1 MLGFRSTRLTANPQ
15 AITAQESRAPAHP
28 LRSDSAPRAAD
39 PSPGIER
46 GGPTGW
52 APLSAF
58 RAKAA
63 QVVHAVAK
71 QLPAVAAVTLALSF
85 GTGAAAQGAPLD
97 TVAQPTPVVQ
107 TAQAEPATYT
117 VKRGDNLSVIARRL
131 GTDAQTLQ
139 RLNNIRYANL
149 IYPGQVLK
157 LPESVSPDALASAQA
172 RPDVQGRTDMATPHD
187 VPATYTV
194 RRGDNVGRI
203 AQRTGVTT
211 DQIIALNHLRRPYT
225 IHPGQVLKLT
235 DRVSAEPAAP
245 ADPVAPPTVQAPRD
259 TAGVAHLSAADQA
272 VFTQQKPRLTWG
284 MQGHNVELVQAQ
296 LQRLGYPLG
305 TADSSFGAKTRSA
318 IRAFQAFN
326 GIEPDGIVG
335 RATWDALASTNAV
348 RLPTDGVYPV
358 KSVYRQF
365 TADAYRLFLRAA
377 ADEGVPA
384 DWAIADS
391 LHKLIDAE
399 SDGEVG
405 RPNYTY
411 GWRANRASE
420 WPKIHA
426 ELRRG
431 RITATSSATGIGQLL
446 LGNVEIHYPSGR
458 AGINVPLEE
467 ARGMLSYIKDRH
479 HTPDQAW
486 RNYNSV
492 HEGY

>member
-211 DQIIALNHLRRPYT
+211 DQIIALNHLRRAGRYRMAGRIWPQNR
-225 IHPGQVLKLT
+225 P
-235 DRVSAEPAAP
+235 R
-245 ADPVAPPTVQAPRD
+245 PPRNGRSGFD
-259 TAGVAHLSAADQA
+259 HY
-272 VFTQQKPRLTWG
+272 
-284 MQGHNVELVQAQ
+284 
-296 LQRLGYPLG
+296 LGYQCCVDTGQCHDPCRPG
-305 TADSSFGAKTRSA
+305 TE
-318 IRAFQAFN
+318 N
-326 GIEPDGIVG
+326 
-335 RATWDALASTNAV
+335 
-348 RLPTDGVYPV
+348 
-358 KSVYRQF
+358 
-365 TADAYRLFLRAA
+365 
-377 ADEGVPA
+377 
-384 DWAIADS
+384 
-391 LHKLIDAE
+391 
-399 SDGEVG
+399 
-405 RPNYTY
+405 
-411 GWRANRASE
+411 
-420 WPKIHA
+420 PKCQSH
-426 ELRRG
+426 RR
-431 RITATSSATGIGQLL
+431 
-446 LGNVEIHYPSGR
+446 
-458 AGINVPLEE
+458 
-467 ARGMLSYIKDRH
+467 
-479 HTPDQAW
+479 
-486 RNYNSV
+486 
-492 HEGY
+492 